1 MGITVHRDPAGRHR
15 IAQVADPLH
24 SRYALRS
31 SGRNSKRSAGRDTFP
46 HRRPSAE
53 RLGHELGHFVNGDP
67 RRETRAGHGPDRWRS
82 ALAEAR
88 MEQIDAELAR
98 EYERFRRTVS
108 WSA

>member
-1 MGITVHRDPAGRHR
+1 MHCVRRAGTAKE
-15 IAQVADPLH
+15 AQAGTLFPTG
-24 SRYALRS
+24 
-31 SGRNSKRSAGRDTFP
+31 GRRLK
-46 HRRPSAE
+46 